1 MDSEHN
7 NLSEKKSNPTC
18 EEQNDDC
25 CKENILQ
32 QDLNSDLQ
40 EIIKITST
48 RLSWDKYFMAIAV
61 LAAKRSSCLRLHVGC
76 VIVKD
81 SRVLATGY
89 NGFLK
94 GAPHVSRVVNGHEQF
109 TVHAEQNA
117 ICDAANRGVSLEN
130 STAYVTHQ
138 PCINCL
144 KLLIASGIT
153 EIKFLHEYKSGGLT
167 TEMALENR
175 IKLIKL

>member
-1 MDSEHN
+1 MKDN
-7 NLSEKKSNPTC
+7 R
-18 EEQNDDC
+18 
-25 CKENILQ
+25 
-32 QDLNSDLQ
+32 
-40 EIIKITST
+40 II
-48 RLSWDKYFMAIAV
+48 
-61 LAAKRSSCLRLHVGC
+61 SS
-76 VIVKD
+76 
-81 SRVLATGY
+81 GY
-89 NGFLK
+89 NGFPAGL
-94 GAPHVSRVVNGHEQF
+94 PHISIERDNHEQN
-109 TVHAEQNA
+109 TIHAEQNA